1 MCFFAPFS
9 GACKRIRASGSC
21 VRVPA
26 AGADRSGNVQL
37 HERTGGGHR
46 KSSRLY
52 LRDPPTALL
61 APEIIH
67 AILAGTWQRSV
78 PLEKLRKQRDAD
90 PQGGQEEALL
100 DGGKA
105 GSSMMIDGEGKIHI
119 MFFMMADCGLLFAS

>member
-1 MCFFAPFS
+1 MRLFPAL
-9 GACKRIRASGSC
+9 ASGSGLLDPASAF
-21 VRVPA
+21 RRQALIDPGTYSYTSELAEATGKVPA
-26 AGADRSGNVQL
+26 YISGIL
-37 HERTGGGHR
+37 
-46 KSSRLY
+46 RL
-52 LRDPPTALL
+52 PLL

-90 PQGGQEEALL
+90 PLGGPEEALL

-119 MFFMMADCGLLFAS
+119 MFFLMADCGLLFAS